1 MNDTARQRS
10 PGRASRPHRFA
21 RRMIPVLILGLAGLA
36 IWLLPAF
43 RLQQLHLPDQL
54 RSVTR
59 QQLLQACELEAGRHL
74 FRELGGSV
82 RLWVNLR
89 YGAVEDRIL
98 SRIPAVKEATVYLD
112 FPGSITCVVTER
124 IEVAWLAIPDGCVM
138 VDQEGV
144 ALNIT
149 SERPDDIPVI
159 EGISVRSMTLGRP
172 LEVDSAEAMN
182 HAISLLGAIIEADR
196 DPRPG
201 TALLSQVIRIRPI
214 GGRQLY
220 LTLRVP
226 DTGEALTVLDEMQAD
241 LAEDMLWL
249 RFALD
254 QDALNG
260 RGKGIL
266 DLTGNRKT
274 FIPDS

>member
-1 MNDTARQRS
+1 MNETVRQRS
-10 PGRASRPHRFA
+10 PGWPGRPHRLV
-21 RRMIPVLILGLAGLA
+21 RRFVPILLLGLSGLA

-43 RLQQLHLPDQL
+43 RLQQLNLPDQL
-54 RSVTR
+54 RSVDQ
-59 QQLLQACELEAGRHL
+59 QQLLQACDLEIGRHL
-74 FRELGGSV
+74 FRELGGSW
-82 RLWVNLR
+82 RLLGNLR
-89 YGAVEDRIL
+89 YGAVEERII
-98 SRIPAVKEATVYLD
+98 SRIPAVKTVTVRLD
-112 FPGSITCVVTER
+112 FPGAITCVVTER

-138 VDQEGV
+138 IDQDGV
-144 ALNIT
+144 AMDIT

-159 EGISVRSMTLGRP
+159 EGITVRSMTLGQP
-172 LEVDSAEAMN
+172 LEVDLADAQS
-182 HAISLLGAIIEADR
+182 HAIGLLGAIIEADR

-201 TALLSQVIRIRPI
+201 AVLLSQVTRIRPI

-226 DTGEALTVLDEMQAD
+226 DTGEELTVLDETGSD

-266 DLTGNRKT
+266 DLTGSRKT
-274 FIPDS
+274 FIPDA